1 MIRVLIVDDKEE
13 NLYLLRAL
21 LQAHG
26 CAVDEAHDGAE
37 ALTRAR
43 EAPPHLIVSDLLM
56 PVMDGY
62 TLLRQWKAD
71 EQLQTIPFVVYTA
84 TYTEPKDE
92 RLALDLGADAFIIK
106 PLEPEPFMGHV
117 LEVLAKKARGELPA
131 ARATRG
137 HEPDLLKKYSE
148 VLVNKLEAKVL
159 QLERVN
165 RALQE
170 EIARRQQAEE
180 ELLQSRR
187 DWEDI
192 FQSIGHPTIIMD
204 LEHGIVEANK
214 ECIAV
219 TGRSLEELLNA
230 KCYEVFHTDGKP
242 PPACPMQ
249 TLLESGSTEKVE
261 IEMEVLGG
269 YYLVSC
275 TPILDDEGNIRRVIH
290 IATDMSY
297 RKEAEDALR
306 AEKDFSDTIL
316 ESLPGVFYLFRNDG
330 KYLRW
335 NKSLE
340 TVTGYSYEEIDKM
353 TPLNFFSEKNL
364 PVVGKAIE
372 QALDQGEVIL
382 EADILTK
389 DGNEIPYLFT
399 GNQVTLNETQCV
411 VGMGIDIRE
420 RKRLEN
426 EIKFNNILLSTQQEV
441 SIDGILVVDRNGRI
455 LSLNSRFVS
464 MWDIASEVI
473 ELRADEPALQ
483 SVLDKLEYPEEF
495 LKKVNHLYTHKDQ
508 TSWDE
513 IALKDGR
520 TFERYSAPMLGAH
533 GDYYGR
539 VWYFRDITERKRAEE
554 ALRERERAWATLIN
568 NLPGFVYRCAN
579 DRDWTMQY
587 ISNGCL
593 EVTGYEAEDFI
604 GNQNLAF
611 NDIVHPTYR
620 EPLWRK
626 WQDVLSRKAVFEVE
640 YPIITKERETR
651 WVWERGQG
659 VFADDGRLQFLEGF
673 ITDITDR
680 RNAENQTRLNE
691 ARLQSLHDIAQHRA
705 SSTQDF
711 LDFALNEAIRL
722 TGSTVGYIYHYD
734 EETLLFELNTW
745 SREVMKQCEVAQ
757 PKTLYELDKTG
768 IWGEAVRQRKPII
781 VNDFQAQ
788 SPLKKGYPD
797 GHVELHNF
805 MTIPVFSGDR
815 IVAVVGAGNK
825 DSDYDETDVRQ
836 LSLLMDSVWRIAES
850 KRLET
855 VQRRLATA
863 VEHAAEGVL
872 ITDIDGTIEY
882 VNKACEQ
889 MTGYEKEE
897 LLGRNPR
904 ILKSG
909 EHDRAFYTEIW
920 ETIKAGKVWFGL
932 IINRKKDGRLYHEES
947 TISPVKDSS
956 GKIVNFVGV
965 KRDITE
971 HLELSKQLL
980 QAQKME
986 AVGTL
991 AGGVAHDFNNILQVA
1006 LGYSDLIL
1014 ADEDLPQRYRVDL
1027 QKIHESAR
1035 RGADLVQRLLTFSRK
1050 TDINPQPINLNHRVK
1065 DLRKML
1071 ERTIPK
1077 MIEIRLSLS
1086 ENLATINADPTQV
1099 DQILMNLAVNARD
1112 AMPEGGQLL
1121 IETNNVVLDEEYA
1134 RFHLEAVSGKYVLL
1148 TVTDMGT
1155 GMDKETLEHIFE
1167 PFYTTKGPGE
1177 GTGLGLAMVHGI
1189 VRQHG
1194 GHIRCYSESGHG
1206 TAFKVYFPALVSD
1219 EEREE
1224 TTVRERPRGGSET
1237 ILLVDDEDM
1246 IRDLGSRILSQSGYR
1261 VITASN
1267 GKEALD
1273 VYERRGGEIALVV
1286 LDLIMPEM
1294 GGRQCLEGLLNRNS
1308 LVKAVMASGY
1318 SADGPTKEAIS
1329 AGARGFVNKPYDIRQ
1344 LLQVVRDVLDAE

>member
-1 MIRVLIVDDKEE
+1 MIRVLIVDDKQE

-21 LQAHG
+21 LQGHG
-26 CAVDEAHDGAE
+26 CTVDEARHGAE

-43 EAPPHLIVSDLLM
+43 QAPPDLIVSDLLM

-62 TLLRQWKAD
+62 TLLRQWKA
-71 EQLQTIPFVVYTA
+71 EERLQTIPFVVYTA

-106 PLEPEPFMGHV
+106 PVEPELLMARIQ
-117 LEVLAKKARGELPA
+117 EVLAKKARGELPPA
-131 ARATRG
+131 SAPECHQMG
-137 HEPDLLKKYSE
+137 LLKEYSE
-148 VLVNKLEAKVL
+148 VLVNKLEAKVF
-159 QLERVN
+159 QLEQAN
-165 RALQE
+165 HALQE
-170 EIARRQQAEE
+170 EMARRQQTEA
-180 ELLQSRR
+180 ELLQSRH

-204 LEHGIVEANK
+204 LEQGIVSANK
-214 ECIAV
+214 ECIEV
-219 TGRSLEELLNA
+219 TGKCLDELLNA
-230 KCYEVFHTDGKP
+230 KCYEVFHTNGKRP
-242 PPACPMQ
+242 QVCPMEA
-249 TLLESGSTEKVE
+249 LLESGSTEKV
-261 IEMEVLGG
+261 EMEVLGG

-275 TPILDDEGNIRRVIH
+275 TPILDEEGNIRKVIH
-290 IATDMSY
+290 IATDITE
-297 RKEAEDALR
+297 RKRAEDALR
-306 AEKDFSDTIL
+306 SEKDFSDTIM

-330 KYLRW
+330 NYLRW
-335 NKSLE
+335 NRRLE
-340 TVTGYSYEEIDKM
+340 TITGYSYQDIDKM
-353 TPLNFFSEKNL
+353 NFLNFFSEKNQ
-364 PVVGKAIE
+364 PVIEEAIQ
-372 QALDQGEVIL
+372 QALDHGEVL
-382 EADILTK
+382 VEADILTK

-420 RKRLEN
+420 RKRLED

-441 SIDGILVVDRNGRI
+441 SIDGILVVDEDGKI
-455 LSLNSRFVS
+455 LSLNSRFVN
-464 MWDIASEVI
+464 MWDIAPEVI
-473 ELRADEPALQ
+473 DAKADELALQ
-483 SVLDKLEYPEEF
+483 SVLDKLKYPEEF
-495 LKKVNHLYTHKDQ
+495 LKKVNYLYAHQDE

-520 TFERYSAPMLGAH
+520 TFERYSAPMLGAD
-533 GDYYGR
+533 GNYYGR

-579 DRDWTMQY
+579 DLNLTMLY
-587 ISNGCL
+587 VSNGCL
-593 EVTGYEAEDFI
+593 EVTGYEAGDLI
-604 GNQNLAF
+604 GNKNLAY
-611 NDIVHPTYR
+611 NNIVHPAYR
-620 EPLWRK
+620 DFIWEK
-626 WQDVLSRKAVFEVE
+626 WQDLLSRKAVCEVE
-640 YPIITKERETR
+640 YPIITKGGETR

-659 VFADDGRLQFLEGF
+659 VFADDGQLQFLEGF
-673 ITDITDR
+673 ITDITER
-680 RNAENQTRLNE
+680 RNAENQMRLNE
-691 ARLQSLHDIAQHRA
+691 ARLQSLHDIAQYRA
-705 SSTQDF
+705 ASTQDF
-711 LDFALNEAIRL
+711 LDFALNEAIKL
-722 TGSTVGYIYHYD
+722 TGSKVGYIYHYD
-734 EETLLFELNTW
+734 EERRLFELNTW
-745 SREVMKQCEVAQ
+745 SKEVMKQCEVAQ
-757 PKTLYELDKTG
+757 PQTLYELDKTG

-781 VNDFQAQ
+781 VNDFQAPN
-788 SPLKKGYPD
+788 PLKKGYPN

-805 MTIPVFSGDR
+805 MTILVLADEK

-836 LSLLMDSVWRIAES
+836 VSLLMDSVWRIAKS
-850 KRLET
+850 KRSET

-872 ITDIDGTIEY
+872 ITDFDGTIEY

-909 EHDRAFYTEIW
+909 EHDGAFYEGMW
-920 ETIKAGKVWFGL
+920 QTIKAGKVWSGL
-932 IINRKKDGRLYHEES
+932 IINRKKDGRLYHEEA

-991 AGGVAHDFNNILQVA
+991 AGGVAHDFNNVLQVA

-1014 ADEDLPQRYRVDL
+1014 ADEDLPQRYRADL
-1027 QKIHESAR
+1027 QKVHESAR
-1035 RGADLVQRLLTFSRK
+1035 RGADLVQRLLIFSRK
-1050 TDINPQPINLNHRVK
+1050 TDIKPQPINLNYRVK
-1065 DLRKML
+1065 ELRKML

-1077 MIEIRLSLS
+1077 MIEIQLSLS

-1112 AMPEGGQLL
+1112 AMPEGGKLL
-1121 IETNNVVLDEEYA
+1121 LETHNVVLDEDYA
-1134 RFHLEAVSGKYVLL
+1134 RLHLEAESGQYVSL
-1148 TVTDMGT
+1148 TITDTGT

-1167 PFYTTKGPGE
+1167 PFYTTKGLGE

-1194 GHIRCYSESGHG
+1194 GHIRCYSEPGHG
-1206 TAFKVYFPALVSD
+1206 ATFKIYFPAMVSD
-1219 EEREE
+1219 EVKEE
-1224 TTVRERPRGGSET
+1224 EAVRKMPRGGSET
-1237 ILLVDDEDM
+1237 ILLVDDEEL
-1246 IRDLGSRILSQSGYR
+1246 IRDLGARNLTKAGYK
-1261 VITASN
+1261 VITASD
-1267 GKEALD
+1267 GKEALQ
-1273 VYERRGGEIALVV
+1273 VYQERSHDIDLVI

-1294 GGRQCLEGLLNRNS
+1294 GGKQCLEGLLS
-1308 LVKAVMASGY
+1308 LNPSAKVIIASGY
-1318 SADGPTKEAIS
+1318 SADGPTKDALA
-1329 AGARGFVNKPYDIRQ
+1329 AGAKGFVNKPYDIRQ
-1344 LLQVVRDVLDAE
+1344 VLGVVREVLDAE